1 MTEYKNEKKNFD
13 KIMAPN
19 TAYVTFRTDKAFH
32 TMLDDENIEKFEYLD
47 EKCKIKRALQP
58 SNIQWENFEFTKR

>member
-1 MTEYKNEKKNFD
+1 MTEYKNKKKNFD

-32 TMLDDENIEKFEYLD
+32 TMVDDDENIAKFEYLD
-47 EKCKIKRALQP
+47 EKCKIKRAL
-58 SNIQWENFEFTKR
+58 